1 MRIIVGFAPGGPV
14 DSVARILADQLGKE
28 LGRTVIVENKSGANG
43 AIAAQ
48 EVIRSAPDG
57 GTIWITSVGAAA
69 INQSLYDKLVYD
81 MARDFAPVSLVVNNV
96 EVLVINPND
105 SAKDAADFV
114 ASAKRAKETAM
125 ASSGVGSIP
134 HLAIEQLAGSTGAAF
149 LHVPYKGAAPAISDV
164 MGGQVAGFF
173 GDVPGLIG
181 HVRGG
186 KLRAIGVA
194 APKRHPAL
202 PDVKT
207 FEEQGFKG
215 IDTNNWYAIFVSSK
229 TPPAVVETLNKAV
242 RASLS
247 APDVNAKLTALG
259 AEPAP
264 STPEEL
270 AALLK
275 TDTEKWAALIKAKN
289 IRGE

>member
-1 MRIIVGFAPGGPV
+1 
-14 DSVARILADQLGKE
+14 
-28 LGRTVIVENKSGANG
+28 
-43 AIAAQ
+43 
-48 EVIRSAPDG
+48 
-57 GTIWITSVGAAA
+57 
-69 INQSLYDKLVYD
+69 
-81 MARDFAPVSLVVNNV
+81 
-96 EVLVINPND
+96 
-105 SAKDAADFV
+105 
-114 ASAKRAKETAM
+114 
-125 ASSGVGSIP
+125 
-134 HLAIEQLAGSTGAAF
+134 
-149 LHVPYKGAAPAISDV
+149 

-186 KLRAIGVA
+186 KLRAVGVA

-229 TPPAVVETLNKAV
+229 TPLAVVETLNKAV
-242 RASLS
+242 RASLT
-247 APDVNAKLTALG
+247 APDVNAKLIALG

-264 STPEEL
+264 STPDEL

-275 TDTEKWAALIKAKN
+275 TDTEKWSALIKAKN

>member
-1 MRIIVGFAPGGPV
+1 MW
-14 DSVARILADQLGKE
+14 S
-28 LGRTVIVENKSGANG
+28 
-43 AIAAQ
+43 
-48 EVIRSAPDG
+48 IRRQPSRL
-57 GTIWITSVGAAA
+57 S
-69 INQSLYDKLVYD
+69 K
-81 MARDFAPVSLVVNNV
+81 
-96 EVLVINPND
+96 
-105 SAKDAADFV
+105 
-114 ASAKRAKETAM
+114 
-125 ASSGVGSIP
+125 
-134 HLAIEQLAGSTGAAF
+134 
-149 LHVPYKGAAPAISDV
+149 
-164 MGGQVAGFF
+164 
-173 GDVPGLIG
+173 
-181 HVRGG
+181 
-186 KLRAIGVA
+186 IGVA

-229 TPPAVVETLNKAV
+229 SPPAVVEPLNKAV

-264 STPEEL
+264 STPDEL

-275 TDTEKWAALIKAKN
+275 TDTEKWAALIKAKS